1 MHAHERRA
9 TGEESVPRTAPR
21 GPERPRT
28 PASALTGHRPD
39 ALRTLQRTAG
49 NAAVARALAPAPEN
63 ATDPQHA
70 HDPQRTQRAQHTQHA
85 QRPQHIQRYAEG
97 EAALGFDKVS
107 TNGGIA
113 VRGRYE
119 AYADA
124 DMITAAAHRLDAQD
138 RVAITLERGAAVQ
151 VGERTLYRV
160 LPVYKDAARAEAAVR
175 AAGRAPEG
183 AGHEPVSG
191 DSAARRDDKR
201 AAYQRSLADP
211 PEAQQLIALTRRIV
225 TAIQARTQPPGP
237 DVAGLRAE
245 AMRLAMAT
253 MGGGWVAA
261 RFPYPERSG
270 REGLSDLAVL
280 MPGLTADFLS
290 GLPAVENQESLVHEL
305 LITLPNDCQG
315 AAAQLIGR
323 PADGGLSVRRD
334 APTVGENH
342 FVDLTGAAPDGW
354 ANHFAAVILRDGHD
368 SLTYEAAADR
378 TSAVQHGKSL
388 GYFALYGPPGSDQSF
403 DAVIRAQNLAYAA
416 RAAPPPRDRTGSALC
431 PRRRPFVSTAG
442 PARRPRSRA

>member
-9 TGEESVPRTAPR
+9 TREESAARTATR
-21 GPERPRT
+21 GTERPRT
-28 PASALTGHRPD
+28 PASALPTHQPD
-39 ALRTLQRTAG
+39 ALRALQRTAG
-49 NAAVARALAPAPEN
+49 NAAVARALAPTPEN
-63 ATDPQHA
+63 ARDP
-70 HDPQRTQRAQHTQHA
+70 RHA
-85 QRPQHIQRYAEG
+85 QPIQRYAEG

-107 TNGGIA
+107 ASGCIA
-113 VRGRYE
+113 IRGRYE

-124 DMITAAAHRLDAQD
+124 DMITAAARGLDAQH

-175 AAGRAPEG
+175 AAGRSPEG

-191 DSAARRDDKR
+191 DSAAQRDDKR

-211 PEAQQLIALTRRIV
+211 PEFGQLIALARRIT
-225 TAIQARTQPPGP
+225 TALQTRTKTP
-237 DVAGLRAE
+237 DPVIDGLRAE
-245 AMRLAMAT
+245 AMKLAVAT
-253 MGGGWVAA
+253 MGGGWAA
-261 RFPYPERSG
+261 AKFPYPERTG
-270 REGLSDLAVL
+270 REGLKDLAVL
-280 MPGLTADFLS
+280 MPGLTADFLA

-334 APTVGENH
+334 APAVGENH

-368 SLTYEAAADR
+368 SLTYETAADR
-378 TSAVQHGKSL
+378 TSAIQHGKSL
-388 GYFALYGPPGSDQSF
+388 GYFALYGRAGTDESF

-416 RAAPPPRDRTGSALC
+416 RTAPPA
-431 PRRRPFVSTAG
+431 
-442 PARRPRSRA
+442 